1 MIRGNILFVY
11 VESINTNALFLE
23 VDFVEDYNESLAFL
37 KSLTPQVLP
46 TSENIDD
53 NADALY
59 VTGLYDIP
67 NKI

>member
-1 MIRGNILFVY
+1 MYVY
-11 VESINTNALFLE
+11 VESINTNELFLQ
-23 VDFVEDYNESLAFL
+23 VDFVEDHNESLAFL

-46 TSENIDD
+46 TSENIED

-59 VTGLYDIP
+59 VTGLYHIP